1 LYSDDHHYKS
11 LVDVIQNKEDIVIA
25 TKGSKSRK
33 VSGGNW
39 VITDSKS
46 IIIVEGHNPDFD
58 NINGM
63 NSHCYKITGVLSTIV
78 FVHEYCKYFLV
89 KKHADSRK
97 KVKDFT
103 LSEHLN
109 IRANKILFTSISAQ
123 LAINIKDTT
132 FAIIYQPYLLF
143 E

>member
-1 LYSDDHHYKS
+1 
-11 LVDVIQNKEDIVIA
+11 
-25 TKGSKSRK
+25 
-33 VSGGNW
+33 
-39 VITDSKS
+39 
-46 IIIVEGHNPDFD
+46 
-58 NINGM
+58 M
-63 NSHCYKITGVLSTIV
+63 KIT
-78 FVHEYCKYFLV
+78 YV